1 MKPAWDKLMDTYKD
15 HPTVVIA
22 DVDCTADGKSL
33 CDKNEV
39 QGFPTIMYGD
49 PDNLEKY
56 EGGRDLK
63 ALKKFAKKNLGPKCG
78 PANIDLCDAEKKAK
92 IEELL
97 AMDTAALKAAIE
109 EKEGVIKDENSKFE
123 KAVEALQ
130 ARYESLEKTKTE
142 AIKVLKES
150 GLGLMKSVKAH
161 LKSAAKGEL

>member
-78 PANIDLCDAEKKAK
+78 PANLDLCDAEKKAK
-92 IEELL
+92 IEEFSKLSVEDRDK
-97 AMDTAALKAAIE
+97 MIK
-109 EKEGVIKDENSKFE
+109 EKEAEIE
-123 KAVEALQ
+123 KA
-130 ARYESLEKTKTE
+130 
-142 AIKVLKES
+142 
-150 GLGLMKSVKAH
+150 
-161 LKSAAKGEL
+161 